1 MSSNKHKHNIS
12 DESASSSSIKYSMR
26 SFTTAATSPP
36 HGPDTEDSGWYA
48 SNHSYPILA
57 EDLIVKPWMK
67 EGLREAVLGEIRIL
81 SNWVSVDIF
90 RRGVS
95 LKAAECPPTIV
106 ITILPETMNE
116 KCKEVV
122 EKVKGHIEKFNLDGA
137 VEVVEG
143 TVDRYKALYD
153 IKKSV
158 GMGASITLPD
168 GLGETGTIVLRS
180 NNDIHRC

>member
-1 MSSNKHKHNIS
+1 
-12 DESASSSSIKYSMR
+12 
-26 SFTTAATSPP
+26 
-36 HGPDTEDSGWYA
+36 
-48 SNHSYPILA
+48 
-57 EDLIVKPWMK
+57 MK

-143 TVDRYKALYD
+143 TVDRYKAPYD
-153 IKKSV
+153 NEKSV
-158 GMGASITLPD
+158 GMGASIALPD
-168 GLGETGTIVLRS
+168 GLGGTGTIGGYIQLESAEWAKSYVLSLAIMSYHQRMGPPKIS
-180 NNDIHRC
+180 CVSVVRESLMLTGQMCLRVVFNLNA